1 MTDTIIETVNKD
13 VLKSF
18 KTLQKNKTVL
28 YTTAKSEYLVS
39 INDRSMIVYDNPK
52 EIDFEGTFKLA
63 RNKLIPVEQD
73 LDTNPEHAISL
84 SHFEKLKDFNK
95 NMVELQQFCYE
106 QGLKVNIAE
115 IVDTLDRLLDVYRN
129 FTLYKNTEK
138 DEVMFA
144 FGNTKH
150 KTFLLSKLI

>member
-1 MTDTIIETVNKD
+1 MTDTIIDSVNKD
-13 VLKSF
+13 VLRSF

-28 YTTAKSEYLVS
+28 YTSATSEYLIS
-39 INDRSMIVYDNPK
+39 INDKSMIVYDNPK

-73 LDTNPEHAISL
+73 LCTDPKYAINL
-84 SHFEKLKDFNK
+84 SHFTKLKDFNK
-95 NMVELQQFCYE
+95 NMVELQKFCYAE
-106 QGLKVNIAE
+106 GLTVNISE
-115 IVDTLDRLLDVYRN
+115 INDTLDKLLDVYGKY
-129 FTLYKNTEK
+129 TLHKNNEK
-138 DEVMFA
+138 DEVMFT

>member
-1 MTDTIIETVNKD
+1 MTTEIIDSVNKD

-28 YTTAKSEYLVS
+28 YTTATSEYLVT
-39 INDRSMIVYDNPK
+39 INDKSMLVYDNPK

-63 RNKLIPVEQD
+63 RNKLIPVDQD
-73 LDTNPEHAISL
+73 LDSDPAQAINL
-84 SHFEKLKDFNK
+84 NHFTKLKDFNK
-95 NMVELQQFCYE
+95 NMVELQKFCYAE
-106 QGLKVNIAE
+106 GLTVNISE
-115 IVDTLDRLLDVYRN
+115 INDTLDRLLDVYKSY
-129 FTLYKNTEK
+129 TLYKNTEK
-138 DEVMFA
+138 AEVMFA